1 MKKTS
6 KTIIIGTTLTL
17 ITVVLAIFILYVI
30 YKNNK
35 TKEELNS
42 PTATNNYSITNINTN
57 YTIPRNTNVNEN
69 NTTDNNDTS
78 VEKIVTVYIFRGEGC
93 PYCKNALEYF
103 NSIKEN
109 YPYLEIK
116 SYEVWHNK
124 TNNDLLQLVA
134 TKLNLAKITSVPF
147 IIIDSTFY
155 LNAYSERH
163 NDTLTQEI
171 EKAYENINYKD
182 IVQEVIEENPNLTDI
197 LEN

>member
-1 MKKTS
+1 MKKTT
-6 KTIIIGTTLTL
+6 KTILIGTTVTL
-17 ITVVLAIFILYVI
+17 ITILITIFILYVI

-35 TKEELNS
+35 PKEEQNPPIS
-42 PTATNNYSITNINTN
+42 NNNNITNINTN
-57 YTIPRNTNVNEN
+57 YSIPRNINSNN
-69 NTTDNNDTS
+69 NTNNNE
-78 VEKIVTVYIFRGEGC
+78 EKIVTVYIFRGNGC
-93 PYCKNALEYF
+93 PYCENALEYF

-124 TNNDLLQLVA
+124 SNNTLLQLVS
-134 TKLNLAKITSVPF
+134 TKLKLEKVTSVPF
-147 IIIDSTFY
+147 IVIDSNFY

-163 NDTLTQEI
+163 NDTLISEI
-171 EKAYENINYKD
+171 EKAYENPNYKD